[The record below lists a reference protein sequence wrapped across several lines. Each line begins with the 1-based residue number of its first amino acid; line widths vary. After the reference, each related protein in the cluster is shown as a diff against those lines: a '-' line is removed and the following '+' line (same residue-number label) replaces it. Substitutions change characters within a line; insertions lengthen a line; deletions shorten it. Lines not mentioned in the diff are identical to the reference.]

1 MTLRGPIT
9 LEKQPSRTI
18 LRSVAIH
25 VIQMTVTLLVCLS
38 GPGATTSRAQEGA
51 TVRPDSLS
59 LEIEAGSTG
68 AVDILVENVTGLYG
82 VEFEITFDPT
92 VVEVVDADPDS
103 DGVQI
108 QPGDFL
114 SPDWFLDNTVD
125 NDKGTI
131 SYALC
136 QWGASQPSQ
145 SGDGVLSVITFRGKA
160 VGTSPIHFAHVLLA
174 AKNGMTIQASAED
187 GQIVISAEPAPAGAP
202 TPVPTETRTSTPTA
216 TPAPPTS
223 TPTATPTATPA
234 PPMSTPT
241 ATPTATPI
249 RPTSTPPAT
258 TLLEATDPPAVA
270 PSSVLPGAA
279 TPAGVPTTTSTPIS
293 TAVAVAEGM
302 ETSSPIPATVRP
314 TIIII
319 PTTTSQP
326 APPEAEATPPPLTS
340 TPLSPSDSSEIST
353 SGLMQVA
360 LACLLGGTL
369 LLAAALGAW
378 ALWRR
383 RQ

>member
-9 LEKQPSRTI
+9 LGKQPSRTI

-38 GPGATTSRAQEGA
+38 GLGQATTSRAQEGV
-51 TVRPDSLS
+51 TVRPGPLS
-59 LEIEAGSTG
+59 PEIEAGSTG
-68 AVDILVENVTGLYG
+68 AVDILVEDVTGLYG

-114 SPDWFLDNTVD
+114 SPDWLLDNTVD
-125 NDKGTI
+125 NDNGTI

-136 QWGASQPSQ
+136 QWGASRPSQ

-174 AKNGMTIQASAED
+174 AKDGMTIQASAED
-187 GQIVISAEPAPAGAP
+187 GQIVISAEPAPASAP
-202 TPVPTETRTSTPTA
+202 TTVPTETPTPTPTATPTA

-223 TPTATPTATPA
+223 TPTATPTATPV
-234 PPMSTPT
+234 PPT
-241 ATPTATPI
+241 
-249 RPTSTPPAT
+249 TSTPPAT
-258 TLLEATDPPAVA
+258 ALLEATDPSAA
-270 PSSVLPGAA
+270 TPSSVLPGTA
-279 TPAGVPTTTSTPIS
+279 TPAGVPTTAPTLIS

-319 PTTTSQP
+319 PTSTSQP
-326 APPEAEATPPPLTS
+326 APPEAEATPPPLTP

-369 LLAAALGAW
+369 LLAAGLGAW